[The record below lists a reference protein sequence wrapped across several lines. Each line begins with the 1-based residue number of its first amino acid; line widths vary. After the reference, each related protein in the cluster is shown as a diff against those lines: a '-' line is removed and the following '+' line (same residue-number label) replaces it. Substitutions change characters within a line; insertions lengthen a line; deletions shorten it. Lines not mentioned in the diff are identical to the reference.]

1 MASDDTRKKIE
12 ELREQIELE
21 CVVNEL
27 DSLKDSRHRSR
38 NLTVGTCFGGVVNVA
53 MNNEH
58 YHMYCQLQPTEAIE
72 IIEQLAAGVGVELV
86 MRPKQNFASWRGWE
100 EVIDQRIA
108 IGDLT
113 WKGAAA
119 HQLQQAHEPE
129 GSRPSLSAERAL
141 ADGNPEKRKRLN
153 EQRDIEEQE
162 HLDKYGLN
170 DLDINDPKAITES
183 DIRIANIDLDGE
195 IKARLSNLDERIEQL
210 NGKSEMEDLKDVD
223 PKDLEELFEDKEEDS
238 TEEEN

>member
-38 NLTVGTCFGGVVNVA
+38 NITVGTCFGGVVNIA

-58 YHMYCQLQPTEAIE
+58 YHMYAQLQPTEAVE
-72 IIEQLAAGVGVELV
+72 IIEQLAAGVGVEIA

-129 GSRPSLSAERAL
+129 RPSLSSSSGESK
-141 ADGNPEKRKRLN
+141 KRRLN
-153 EQRDIEEQE
+153 EQRDIEEQA

-170 DLDINDPKAITES
+170 DLDADDPKAITES
-183 DIRIANIDLDGE
+183 NIRMSNIDLEEE
-195 IKARLSNLDERIEQL
+195 IESRLSNLDKRIEEI
-210 NGKSEMEDLKDVD
+210 NDKSGMKDLENVN

>member
-58 YHMYCQLQPTEAIE
+58 YHMYCQLQPTEAVE
-72 IIEQLAAGVGVELV
+72 IIEQLAAGVGVEIA

-108 IGDLT
+108 IGDLS

-129 GSRPSLSAERAL
+129 GSRPSLSSGE
-141 ADGNPEKRKRLN
+141 PQKRRLN

-170 DLDINDPKAITES
+170 DLDIDDPKAITES
-183 DIRIANIDLDGE
+183 DVRIANIDLDAE

-210 NGKSEMEDLKDVD
+210 NGKSAMEDLKDVD

>member
-12 ELREQIELE
+12 ELRKQIELE
-21 CVVNEL
+21 CVINEL

-72 IIEQLAAGVGVELV
+72 IIEQLAAGVGVEIA

-108 IGDLT
+108 IGDLS

-129 GSRPSLSAERAL
+129 GSRPSLSSGE
-141 ADGNPEKRKRLN
+141 PQKRRLN
-153 EQRDIEEQE
+153 EQRDIEEQK

-170 DLDINDPKAITES
+170 NLDIDDPKAITES
-183 DIRIANIDLDGE
+183 DVRIANIDLDGE

-210 NGKSEMEDLKDVD
+210 NGKSEMEDLKDTD

>member
-58 YHMYCQLQPTEAIE
+58 YHMYCQLQPTEAVE
-72 IIEQLAAGVGVELV
+72 IIEQLAAGVGVEIA

-108 IGDLT
+108 ISDLS

-129 GSRPSLSAERAL
+129 GSRPSLSSGE
-141 ADGNPEKRKRLN
+141 PQKRRLN

-170 DLDINDPKAITES
+170 DLDIDDPKAITES
-183 DIRIANIDLDGE
+183 DVRIANIDLDAE

-210 NGKSEMEDLKDVD
+210 NGKSAMEDLKDVD

>member
-38 NLTVGTCFGGVVNVA
+38 NVTVGTCFGGVVNIA

-58 YHMYCQLQPTEAIE
+58 YHMYVQLQPTEAVE
-72 IIEQLAAGVGVELV
+72 IIEQLAAGVGVDIV
-86 MRPKQNFASWRGWE
+86 MRPKKNFASWRGWE

-129 GSRPSLSAERAL
+129 DRLRSLPSER
-141 ADGNPEKRKRLN
+141 RRIN

-170 DLDINDPKAITES
+170 NLDVDDPQAITES
-183 DIRIANIDLDGE
+183 NVRMSNIDLDE
-195 IKARLSNLDERIEQL
+195 QINSRLSNLDERIEQI
-210 NGKSEMEDLKDVD
+210 NDKSEMKDLENVN
-223 PKDLEELFEDKEEDS
+223 PKDLEEMFEDNEEDS